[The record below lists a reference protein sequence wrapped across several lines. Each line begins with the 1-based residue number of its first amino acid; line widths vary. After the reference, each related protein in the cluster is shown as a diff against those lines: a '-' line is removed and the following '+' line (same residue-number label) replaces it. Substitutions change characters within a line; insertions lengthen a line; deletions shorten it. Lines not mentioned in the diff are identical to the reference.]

1 MILKSKMLKSHIINK
16 KGSQG
21 KRRLSVK
28 AIFTIIFYLIIPAI
42 AIPII
47 IISYPEL
54 ADDRLLLILM
64 QIIPIS
70 LVLIF
75 IAQYQVRF
83 KKGEIKRLFF
93 NELYVAIGALWLI
106 VLVGGGPVI
115 HQTWEEYHFSLHIWK
130 YLALI
135 FFVMAL
141 NVIFYILEYYAY
153 RDGKADKRNVV
164 VIEDC

>member
-1 MILKSKMLKSHIINK
+1 MTSRSKMSKLHIINK
-16 KGSQG
+16 KESQS

-28 AIFTIIFYLIIPAI
+28 AIFTIIFYLIVPAI

-54 ADDRLLLILM
+54 SDDKLLLILK

-83 KKGEIKRLFF
+83 RKGEIKRLLF

-115 HQTWEEYHFSLHIWK
+115 HQTWEEYHFSLHIWR

-141 NVIFYILEYYAY
+141 NVIFYIMEYYAY
-153 RDGKADKRNVV
+153 RDAKNDKKKGV